1 MSRIAPED
9 AKRVA
14 ELARLR
20 LDDAELPAMTAHL
33 EQILEYVDLL
43 MEVDTSGVEPTAHAI
58 PLATPTRKDEP
69 TGELTP
75 EQAIANAPAADG
87 TAFSVPK
94 VLDDEAAS

>member
-33 EQILEYVDLL
+33 ERILEYVDLL
-43 MEVDTSGVEPTAHAI
+43 MEVDTDGIEPTAHAI
-58 PLATPTRKDEP
+58 PLATPTRSDEP
-69 TGELTP
+69 TGEFTP
-75 EQAIANAPAADG
+75 EQAVANAPAADG
-87 TAFSVPK
+87 TAFCVPK